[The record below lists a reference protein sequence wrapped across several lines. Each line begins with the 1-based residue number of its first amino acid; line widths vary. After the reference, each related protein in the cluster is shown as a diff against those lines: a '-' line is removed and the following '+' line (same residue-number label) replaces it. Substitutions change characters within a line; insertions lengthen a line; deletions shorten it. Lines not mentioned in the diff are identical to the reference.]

1 MPPPAG
7 GRSGPPGAQEE
18 TAVKHILSIYKPYL
32 IRPTLYRTFNKF
44 VVGLTLVLLWD
55 RFLNHGR
62 LEVVRD
68 GFFVAGAVLLFM
80 AWLSYLALDGLT
92 VSHLFRA
99 GKEKH
104 KEKRKTVFHS
114 TDMIDFADEHIPRL
128 DELEEDERRFV
139 YFFSSLIAGL
149 CLLIPAL
156 VKFFM

>member
-1 MPPPAG
+1 M
-7 GRSGPPGAQEE
+7 
-18 TAVKHILSIYKPYL
+18 KHILSIYKPYL

-68 GFFVAGAVLLFM
+68 GFFVAGVVLLFL

-92 VSHLFRA
+92 VSRLFRA
-99 GKEKH
+99 GKEK
-104 KEKRKTVFHS
+104 KTEKRS
-114 TDMIDFADEHIPRL
+114 PIRRSADIIDFADEHIPRL

-139 YFFSSLIAGL
+139 YFFSSLISGL
-149 CLLIPAL
+149 CFLLPAL
-156 VKFFM
+156 IKLVM